1 MHIACPH
8 CHSLNR
14 VPDERLGEQPH
25 CGRCKQPLLPGAP
38 AELGDADFESVVGR
52 TELPLLI
59 DFWAPWC
66 GPCRAMAPHF
76 EQAAQALQGRVQC
89 FKVNSDDNPKASVR
103 YRIRSIPTL
112 VLMRGGQ
119 EIARH
124 SGAMSARDLLRWVE
138 TQLGAA

>member
-14 VPDERLGEQPH
+14 VPDERLGEQPR
-25 CGRCKQPLLPGAP
+25 CGRCKQPLLPGVP

-52 TELPLLI
+52 TELPVLI

-66 GPCRAMAPHF
+66 GPCRMMAPHF

-89 FKVNSDDNPKASVR
+89 FKVNSDDNPKAAVR
-103 YRIRSIPTL
+103 NRIRSIPTL

-124 SGAMSARDLLRWVE
+124 SGAMSARDLVRWVE
-138 TQLGAA
+138 AQLGAA